1 MLSRCAKSTAV
12 VATILAVLS
21 TAQSGAETLPT
32 FDKLLTLKHAD
43 ELTDWGRRYEHG
55 VGVGQD
61 TRKAVQLYCKAAQQG
76 HVAAKYHLGQLFAF
90 GRGIDQDKELAAAWF
105 YQAAKGKDERA
116 RGMLKVLK
124 VDGKPKRRAACF
136 MENNLKSVRFVSR
149 PHPAKGKIANMV
161 RDLAPKYQLDAN
173 LVLAVIEAESNFNP
187 KALSPKNAQ
196 GLMQLIPATADRF
209 GVKDAWDPEQN
220 VRGGMA
226 YLRWLLKQF
235 KGDVKLALAGY
246 NAGEGAVQKYGG
258 IPPYKETQNYVA
270 KIMRRMGGAD
280 S

>member
-1 MLSRCAKSTAV
+1 MQSRCAKSLATV
-12 VATILAVLS
+12 VTILAVFSL
-21 TAQSGAETLPT
+21 AHAAAATLPT
-32 FDKLLTLKHAD
+32 FDQLLKTKD
-43 ELTDWGRRYEHG
+43 TVELTDWARRYEHG

-61 TRKAVQLYCKAAQQG
+61 TQKAVKLYCKAAQNG

-90 GRGIDQDKELAAAWF
+90 GRGIRQDKELAAAWF

-124 VDGKPKRRAACF
+124 VEGKPKRRAACF
-136 MENNLKSVRFVSR
+136 LSKSVRYAGRTSR

-161 RDLAPKYQLDAN
+161 RKLAPNYQLDPN

-196 GLMQLIPATADRF
+196 GLMQLIPETAERF
-209 GVKDAWDPEQN
+209 GVEDAWDPEQN
-220 VRGGMA
+220 IRGGMA

-235 KGDVKLALAGY
+235 DNDIQLALAGY

-258 IPPYKETQNYVA
+258 IPPYKETQSYVA
-270 KIMRRMGGAD
+270 KIIRRIGGAD

>member
-1 MLSRCAKSTAV
+1 MLSRCVKSSAV
-12 VATILAVLS
+12 LATILAGLFI
-21 TAQSGAETLPT
+21 AQAGAETLPS
-32 FDKLLTLKHAD
+32 FDKLLTMRGAD

-55 VGVGQD
+55 VGVSQD
-61 TRKAVQLYCKAAQQG
+61 TQKAVKLYCKAAQKG

-90 GRGIDQDKELAAAWF
+90 GRGIRQDKELAAAWF

-116 RGMLKVLK
+116 RGMLKILK
-124 VDGKPKRRAACF
+124 VEGKPKRRAACF
-136 MENNLKSVRFVSR
+136 ISNSIKSIPYVGR

-187 KALSPKNAQ
+187 NALSPKNAQ
-196 GLMQLIPATADRF
+196 GLMQLIPETADRF

-235 KGDVKLALAGY
+235 NGDVKLALAGY

-258 IPPYKETQNYVA
+258 VPPYKETQNYVA
-270 KIMRRMGGAD
+270 KIIDLIGGTD

>member
-1 MLSRCAKSTAV
+1 
-12 VATILAVLS
+12 
-21 TAQSGAETLPT
+21 
-32 FDKLLTLKHAD
+32 
-43 ELTDWGRRYEHG
+43 
-55 VGVGQD
+55 
-61 TRKAVQLYCKAAQQG
+61 
-76 HVAAKYHLGQLFAF
+76 
-90 GRGIDQDKELAAAWF
+90 
-105 YQAAKGKDERA
+105 
-116 RGMLKVLK
+116 
-124 VDGKPKRRAACF
+124 

>member
-1 MLSRCAKSTAV
+1 MLSRCVRSTAV
-12 VATILAVLS
+12 LATIFVIFSSVQAVADSLPS
-21 TAQSGAETLPT
+21 FESLLKSKGAE
-32 FDKLLTLKHAD
+32 

-55 VGVGQD
+55 VGVSQD
-61 TRKAVQLYCKAAQQG
+61 TQKAVKLYCKAAQNG
-76 HVAAKYHLGQLFAF
+76 HVAAKFHLGQIFAF
-90 GRGIDQDKELAAAWF
+90 GRGIKQDKELAAAWF

-116 RGMLKVLK
+116 RGMLKILK
-124 VDGKPKRRAACF
+124 VEGKPKVRAACF
-136 MENNLKSVRFVSR
+136 MPNSLKGVRYVSR

-187 KALSPKNAQ
+187 NALSPKNAQ

-209 GVKDAWDPEQN
+209 GVEDAWDPEQN

-235 KGDVKLALAGY
+235 DGDVKLALAGY

-258 IPPYKETQNYVA
+258 VPPYKETQNYVG
-270 KIMRRMGGAD
+270 KIIRRIGGAD